1 MNMKYNGFTLVEIM
15 ITLAV
20 LSVLIAVG
28 VPQFSSSTANSR
40 LTSAINKL
48 SGDLA
53 FARTEAIKR
62 GVDVTVTGSTT
73 DWATSGW
80 TVAAI
85 NASGPPTTLRISP
98 PLTANATINTNP
110 NTLGV
115 GFRANGRSNNSV
127 AFTLCDNR
135 SGSFGK
141 RVTLNTTGQTY
152 LVIKQACP

>member
-1 MNMKYNGFTLVEIM
+1 MNMKYTGFTLVELM

-40 LTSAINKL
+40 LTSAINTL

-62 GVDVTVTGSTT
+62 GIDVDVTSSNA

-80 TVAAI
+80 TVSAT
-85 NASGPPTTLRISP
+85 NASDVTTDFRISP
-98 PLTANATINTNP
+98 PLTANATISTAP
-110 NTLGV
+110 ATTSV
-115 GFRANGRSNNSV
+115 TFSANGRTTTQV
-127 AFTLCDNR
+127 AFT
-135 SGSFGK
+135 
-141 RVTLNTTGQTY
+141 
-152 LVIKQACP
+152 